1 MTTINCNHL
10 LFYFSAYLSI
20 CKQSQPDVPILSL
33 IQHGVVGYCRH
44 ILKDRIA
51 CLYVFSKLFVFFYK
65 PETVEVVLSSTTMI
79 DKSKEYQLLSPWLGT
94 GIFLCTG
101 AKWRKSRK
109 LLTPAFHFSILD
121 EFIPTFQEQSSVL
134 VSKLQSLVQEPWV
147 DVVPLMTAC
156 TLDII
161 CQTAMGVNIN
171 AQDGQ
176 NSEYVRAVHQIG
188 KAFMHRVVRPWL
200 YPDFIFKWTALG
212 RSNDANIRFVK
223 ELTKKVIK
231 EKKLEFIMR
240 SKDGATEPL
249 SNGCLTQRKKRKA
262 FLELL
267 LEHHLK
273 DPSFTEED
281 IGGHDTT
288 AMGISW
294 ALYFLGH
301 NPEIQQ
307 KVQEE
312 LDDIFGDN
320 FDRNIVREDLTKM
333 KYLECVIKLKF
344 NSPQRIFGNPSGHEN
359 VYSTVRNGFGRLS
372 VTDGIINGLQ

>member
-1 MTTINCNHL
+1 
-10 LFYFSAYLSI
+10 
-20 CKQSQPDVPILSL
+20 
-33 IQHGVVGYCRH
+33 
-44 ILKDRIA
+44 
-51 CLYVFSKLFVFFYK
+51 
-65 PETVEVVLSSTTMI
+65 MI

-94 GIFLCTG
+94 GILLSKG
-101 AKWRKSRK
+101 AKWRRNRK
-109 LLTPAFHFSILD
+109 LLTPAFHFSILE

-176 NSEYVRAVHQIG
+176 NSEYVRAVDELG
-188 KAFMHRVVRPWL
+188 EAVLYRLLRPWL
-200 YPDFIFKWTALG
+200 YPEFIFKWTALG
-212 RSNDANIRFVK
+212 RRNDANIRIVK

-240 SKDGATEPL
+240 SKDEVNEPL
-249 SNGCLTQRKKRKA
+249 SNGSLTQRKKRKA

-281 IGGHDTT
+281 IGVEVDTVMFGGHDTT
-288 AMGISW
+288 AMAISW
-294 ALYFLGH
+294 ALYCLGH

-312 LDDIFGDN
+312 LDDIFGDD

-333 KYLECVIKLKF
+333 KYLECVIKVKPGHQDSLVDAVVF
-344 NSPQRIFGNPSGHEN
+344 PSYPRHDSLERDLAIWLAKE
-359 VYSTVRNGFGRLS
+359 VFDKL
-372 VTDGIINGLQ
+372 